1 VATLVLATLVPAG
14 IVGVLAARK
23 HSANASPAAATST
36 DDLAALVKSSP
47 LFKPQEPPP
56 SVAAMDTTKMTFD
69 DRGAHVV
76 LGDKRLATLTIDPQ
90 LQHAALALM
99 KMHHVPEAAVVMMD
113 VATGRVLVYASATEK
128 GAPRDLCVEATA
140 PSASVFKIVTGS
152 TLVETGAATMD
163 TKECY
168 SGGEQRVMPSDL
180 EPDPRRDRWCSTLA
194 GAMGRS
200 INTIFARL
208 AMRSLHKE
216 QLETVAKGFGYGE
229 SLPFD
234 VPIQP
239 SSLNIPDDAQD
250 KLNFARTAAGFWNTT
265 LSPIHAASLS
275 ATIAR
280 SGEVIRPILVADV
293 KDPGGEIVYTAPRSA
308 ITVRR
313 AITPETA
320 GQVAIMMEHT
330 VSEGTS
336 WRAFHDAKATPFLP
350 NIQVAGKTGTLT
362 DAAAQRYYTWFTGFA
377 PLKPQDGES
386 QVAIAVLAVN
396 GATWH
401 VKANVIAREMLR
413 AYFAEKNAPGVSMPQ
428 LTAHEPR
435 ERVAVH
441 TRAPAQPT
449 ATQ

>member
-1 VATLVLATLVPAG
+1 VVAAIVPVVVVTLAVRKRSGSATPAT
-14 IVGVLAARK
+14 A
-23 HSANASPAAATST
+23 PST
-36 DDLAALVKSSP
+36 DDLAALVKSTP
-47 LFKPQEPPP
+47 LFKQQEPPP
-56 SVAAMDTTKMTFD
+56 AVAAMDTTKMTFD
-69 DRGAHVV
+69 ERGAHVV
-76 LGDKRLATLTIDPQ
+76 LNDHRTATLTIDPQ
-90 LQHAALALM
+90 LQRAALSLM

-113 VATGRVLVYASATEK
+113 VATGRVLVYASHSDK

-140 PSASVFKIVTGS
+140 PSASVFKIVTAS
-152 TLVETGAATMD
+152 TLVENGAATMD

-168 SGGEQRVMPSDL
+168 SGGEQKITQTDL

-208 AMRSLHKE
+208 AMRSLHKD
-216 QLETVAKGFGYGE
+216 QLDTVAKGFGYGD

-239 SSLNIPDDAQD
+239 SGLNIPDDAQD
-250 KLNFARTAAGFWNTT
+250 KIGFARTAAGFWNTT
-265 LSPIHAASLS
+265 LSPVHAASLS

-280 SGEVIRPILVADV
+280 NGEVIRPILVADV
-293 KDPGGEIVYTAPRSA
+293 KDPSGEVVYTAPRSA
-308 ITVRR
+308 VTVRR

-320 GQVAIMMEHT
+320 SQVAIMMEHT

-336 WRAFHDAKATPFLP
+336 WRAFHDAKATAFLP

-362 DAAAQRYYTWFTGFA
+362 DAAAQRYYTWFTGYA
-377 PLKPQDGES
+377 PMKPQDGES
-386 QVAIAVLAVN
+386 QVAVAVLAVN

-413 AYFAEKNAPGVSMPQ
+413 AYFAEKNAPGVTMPQ
-428 LTAHEPR
+428 VNAREPR